1 MRTLHRR
8 HWRGR
13 RKILPLLLLAAGG
26 FASVAS
32 AQGFTLDHYAR
43 VARVTDLRLAPAGDR
58 AAFVVA
64 WPNYEVNAWES
75 EIVEV
80 NLRDRSQR
88 TLTQRRTA
96 TAPRWSPTG
105 DRLAFLAEAEGRL
118 QLFVLPASG
127 GDARQV
133 TRSSTGVRSFAW
145 RPDGNGFAFVAPKPL
160 PARDKYDDAFEV
172 NGNDYL
178 TLSAPRAAHLWSVG
192 IDGGAATLLAE
203 GEWSIP
209 SLFSTISWS
218 ADGKQIYFTKQE
230 SAGTREWERRSLAV
244 LDVASGRIAPVA
256 GIDGKKCG
264 AGWLSPDGRQLLLSC
279 PVDGHVKNQSE
290 LAVVPVGG
298 GAFRRLTGTIDRNFS
313 WGVWRADSRAV
324 LSGAPDGTASGVWE
338 IPLDGAPRRIDV
350 GRVGVND
357 AVLTADGSIVFIGS
371 EAQRP
376 SELYVVRPGG
386 TAPERITNL
395 HAGIAALTLGR
406 VESLSWK
413 SDDGLPLDGVL
424 TFPPDFN
431 PAQRYP
437 LLLNIHGG
445 PWGSSRE
452 VFSTRSQLL
461 AGKGFIVFEPN
472 YRGSDNHGN
481 ALYSAVYKDHGAG
494 PGRDVMAG
502 LAILKKRAY
511 VDTTRIGVSGWSY
524 GGYMT
529 TWLIG
534 HYTGWTAAM
543 AGAAVIDLVDD
554 YNLNDLSLYIR
565 AYGETLTFPKD
576 LALMKEQS
584 PMTYVDNMKTP
595 LLLLS
600 NTGDVRVPV
609 TQSYKLYNALKERG
623 REVRMKLWPVPG
635 HFPADP
641 VRARDIDREWA
652 DYFVQRLK

>member
-1 MRTLHRR
+1 MRGCLHV
-8 HWRGR
+8 
-13 RKILPLLLLAAGG
+13 LSCLALTGT
-26 FASVAS
+26 VAVQAE
-32 AQGFTLDHYAR
+32 AQTFSLEHYAK
-43 VARVTDLRLAPAGDR
+43 VARVTALHVAPDGNR
-58 AAFVVA
+58 AALVVA
-64 WPNYEVNAWES
+64 WPNYDTNVWEAEV
-75 EIVEV
+75 VEV
-80 NLRDRSQR
+80 DLRSRATR
-88 TLTQRRTA
+88 TLTQRKSA
-96 TAPRWSPTG
+96 SSPRWSPSG
-105 DRLAFLAEAEGRL
+105 DRLAFLASVEGKT
-118 QLFVLPASG
+118 QLFVLPAGG

-133 TRSSTGVRSFAW
+133 TYAPTGIGTFAW
-145 RPDGNGFAFVAPKPL
+145 RPDGAAFAFVASATS
-160 PARDKYDDAFEV
+160 PARGKFDDAFEI

-178 TLSAPRAAHLWSVG
+178 TLAAPRANQLFSIAS
-192 IDGGAATLLAE
+192 DGGEATPLA
-203 GEWSIP
+203 GGDWSIP
-209 SLFSTISWS
+209 GLFSTITWS
-218 ADGKQIYFTKQE
+218 ADGRLLYFTRQE
-230 SAGTREWERRSLAV
+230 SAGTREWERRALSV
-244 LDVASGRIAPVA
+244 LDVASGRIAPIP
-256 GIDGKKCG
+256 GIEGRKCG
-264 AGWLSPDGRQLLLSC
+264 AGWLSPDGGQLLLSC

-290 LAVVPVGG
+290 LGLLPLNG
-298 GAFRRLTGTIDRNFS
+298 GAFRRLTVPLDRNFS
-313 WGVWRADSRAV
+313 RGAWRSDSRAV
-324 LSGAPDGTASGVWE
+324 VSSAPDGTASGLWD
-338 IPLDGAPRRIDV
+338 IPLEGPPRRIDV
-350 GRVGVND
+350 GRVGVGD
-357 AVLTADGSIVFIGS
+357 VDVAADGAIVFIGT
-371 EAQRP
+371 EALRP
-376 SELYVVRPGG
+376 PELYVVRPGA
-386 TAPERITNL
+386 TAPERLTDL
-395 HAGIAALTLGR
+395 HASVAAMALGKL
-406 VESLSWK
+406 ESLRWT
-413 SDDGLPLDGVL
+413 SDDGLPLDGIL
-424 TFPPDFN
+424 TFPPGFN

-437 LLLNIHGG
+437 LVLNIHGG

-461 AGKGFIVFEPN
+461 AGKGFLVFEPN

-481 ALYSAVYKDHGAG
+481 ALYSAVYRDHGAG

-534 HYTGWTAAM
+534 HYTGWKAAM

-609 TQSYKLYNALKERG
+609 TQSYKLFNALKERG
-623 REVRMKLWPVPG
+623 RDVRMKLWPVAG